1 MDNMLPIG
9 SVVELK
15 DFKNK
20 VTIIGL
26 LPSFIEDNGI
36 VMYEYVGCE
45 YLRGYSSSKDYV
57 FFDESKINNIY
68 FIGYAIAFDFKFL
81 ELLHELYKELGSGKK
96 IGEAI
101 DAIWN
106 KVEPDCPQELEELK
120 KKLAGNFF
128 DEESKDETIE
138 VLGV

>member
-1 MDNMLPIG
+1 MNL
-9 SVVELK
+9 
-15 DFKNK
+15 
-20 VTIIGL
+20 
-26 LPSFIEDNGI
+26 
-36 VMYEYVGCE
+36 
-45 YLRGYSSSKDYV
+45 
-57 FFDESKINNIY
+57 
-68 FIGYAIAFDFKFL
+68 KFL